1 MHLPCTHVIAV
12 YFEAGG
18 LQPRMYVSNYF
29 MKKTIW
35 MAWRHEIYGFRIL
48 GDFITDPRRNASYIP
63 DPDPEMFQGVG
74 RRKKKRIRNNMD
86 RSEAGPVVR
95 LCSKCHETGHTYKEC
110 TALTYG
116 GSTAG
121 AGSSGGAPNLLV

>member
-1 MHLPCTHVIAV
+1 
-12 YFEAGG
+12 
-18 LQPRMYVSNYF
+18 MYVSNYF

-63 DPDPEMFQGVG
+63 DPDLDLEIFQGVG
-74 RRKKKRIRNNMD
+74 RRKKKHIRNNMD
-86 RSEAGPVVR
+86 RSEAGPDVR
-95 LCSKCHETGHTYKEC
+95 LCSKFHETGHTYKDC

-116 GSTAG
+116 GRTDG
-121 AGSSGGAPNLLV
+121 AGSSEAVPNPATQPTGRSDRRVNNDGLV